1 MIGIAYSLKS
11 HIGLLHMLLAI
22 IRILIDS
29 LCDDIALGIVT
40 TTIDSRCLRTE
51 GRTFHPV

>member
-1 MIGIAYSLKS
+1 
-11 HIGLLHMLLAI
+11 MLLTIVFVCMI
-22 IRILIDS
+22 IDR